1 MNGTA
6 YQWGRSGRLLR
17 DGGDTALRDLR
28 RGQCRL
34 EVQAG
39 PDREGSCSFTGKQAP
54 MGSGTECKIHMDS
67 KTEHRTS
74 KKLHA
79 VKQF

>member
-1 MNGTA
+1 MNSTA
-6 YQWGRSGRLLR
+6 HQRGRSGRLLR

-39 PDREGSCSFTGKQAP
+39 PDREGSCSFIGKQAR
-54 MGSGTECKIHMDS
+54 MGSGTECKFTWIQRQNIGLQRNF
-67 KTEHRTS
+67 TP
-74 KKLHA
+74 
-79 VKQF
+79 